1 MSSRYDSLRGRLA
14 VAVLLLMAGP
24 VLAQPAATE
33 HVTVT
38 GTKSRE
44 VTDAFVQAFAAPA
57 RMTGKLARWE
67 DGVCPVTVGL
77 KPKFTD
83 FISQRVRDV
92 GAQAGAPVN
101 ARKSCTPNIE
111 IVFTTAP
118 QALLDNVRKRHAE
131 YLGYADSSAQKAA
144 LATVSRPIQAW
155 YTTQTRDLRGQAE
168 FDSPRGGG
176 VDQVIP
182 DPFIPN
188 GFIHLSMPNAHGRS
202 VSGGRLDD
210 GTRSTFYH
218 IIIVA
223 DPNRL
228 LDHEIGSLADYIAM
242 LALTQL
248 SSLDSCQQLPSIVNL
263 LAPGCA
269 SPGTALTDSDLGYL
283 KGLYHMRADGK
294 LSVQQDEISYQ
305 MQRSL
310 EGK

>member
-1 MSSRYDSLRGRLA
+1 MRGRLVFA
-14 VAVLLLMAGP
+14 ALLLAAP
-24 VLAQPAATE
+24 ALAQTAAPSTE

-38 GTKSRE
+38 STRSRE

-92 GAQAGAPVN
+92 GAQVGAPVN
-101 ARKSCTPNIE
+101 PQKSCTANIE

-118 QALLDNVRKRHAE
+118 QALLDNVRKHHAE
-131 YLGYADSSAQKAA
+131 YLGYVDNSAQKAA
-144 LATVSRPIQAW
+144 LATVTRPIQAW
-155 YTTQTRDLRGQAE
+155 YTTQTKDLRGQAE
-168 FDSPRGGG
+168 IDSPRNGG
-176 VDQVIP
+176 VHLVIP
-182 DPFIPN
+182 DPFTAN
-188 GFIHLSMPNAHGRS
+188 AFITLDMPHAHARS

-210 GTRSTFYH
+210 GLHSAFYH
-218 IIIVA
+218 IIIIA
-223 DPNRL
+223 DPNKL

-248 SSLDSCQQLPSIVNL
+248 ASLDTCQQLPSIVNL
-263 LAPGCA
+263 LAAGCA
-269 SPGTALTDSDLGYL
+269 SPAMALTDSDLGYL
-283 KGLYHMRADGK
+283 KGLYHMRAAGK

-305 MQRSL
+305 MQQTL
-310 EGK
+310 EAQGGRAK